1 MMTVDNQGVLNK
13 PVASS
18 FIAPVVCCIGD
29 GLPMLPSCGCLS
41 AGVFHYALGY
51 HDEPTLLFQHFARL
65 QYGYHCNH

>member
-1 MMTVDNQGVLNK
+1 MLYTLIGMMTVDNQGVLNK

-41 AGVFHYALGY
+41 AGCL
-51 HDEPTLLFQHFARL
+51 PLCSWLP
-65 QYGYHCNH
+65 